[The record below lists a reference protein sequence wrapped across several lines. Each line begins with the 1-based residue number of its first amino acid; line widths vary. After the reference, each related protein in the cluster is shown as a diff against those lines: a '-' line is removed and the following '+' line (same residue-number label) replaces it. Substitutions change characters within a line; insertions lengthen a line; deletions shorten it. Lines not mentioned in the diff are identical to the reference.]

1 MVNNKLSVYA
11 LLLLLI
17 LSACSIT
24 TPTVK
29 ERTETYTTITT
40 SGSRKEK
47 RSYTK
52 YDRKGRVIEK
62 GEYGQK
68 GVQDLSSQNEDGSIS
83 VIINHFIDYN
93 KLSKLYHYQ
102 YNTKG
107 KLAGVKAWQYGV
119 GLNGKLYYSAI
130 YQYDSLSR
138 EKYIIITK
146 DPYVSGTVI
155 NENIRVDSSLALVKA
170 YITSVEDND
179 TDLSYIDT
187 IKMNDHQRKAVIHI
201 GYDWYGYNNYKL
213 VYDYN
218 VDKNNYIETRN
229 RYEGEH
235 LDSLTGTEVYICNS
249 DSLLVYE
256 SFVQVGFPQKH
267 YKYKYNHKHLPK
279 KVLYYN
285 NDVLEGYTKYKYKYY

>member
-1 MVNNKLSVYA
+1 M
-11 LLLLLI
+11 
-17 LSACSIT
+17 
-24 TPTVK
+24 
-29 ERTETYTTITT
+29 
-40 SGSRKEK
+40 
-47 RSYTK
+47 
-52 YDRKGRVIEK
+52 DRISQSKDGVI
-62 GEYGQK
+62 
-68 GVQDLSSQNEDGSIS
+68 SSLPAYI
-83 VIINHFIDYN
+83 VDYN
-93 KLSKLYHYQ
+93 KLSILYHYQ

-107 KLAGVKAWQYGV
+107 KLATVKAWQYGV

-146 DPYVSGTVI
+146 APYVRGTVI
-155 NENIRVDSSLALVKA
+155 NENIRVDSSLALIKA

-179 TDLSYIDT
+179 TDLSYVDT

-218 VDKNNYIETRN
+218 VDNNKYIETRH

-235 LDSLTGTEVYICNS
+235 LDRLTETEIYTYS
-249 DSLLVYE
+249 KDSLLLYKSVVRTGYE
-256 SFVQVGFPQKH
+256 KQT
-267 YKYKYNHKHLPK
+267 YKYRYNHKHLPK

-285 NDVLEGYTKYKYKYY
+285 DDVLEGYTKYKYY